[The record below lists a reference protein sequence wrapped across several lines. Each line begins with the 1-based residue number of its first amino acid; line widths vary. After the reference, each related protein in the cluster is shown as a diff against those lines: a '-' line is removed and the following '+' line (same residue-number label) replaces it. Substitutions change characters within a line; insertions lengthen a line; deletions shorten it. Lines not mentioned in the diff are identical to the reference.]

1 MKSIKISKFSVII
14 SIALVLLLAGVFATL
29 MIYTNTLAKNIK
41 ENLAITLVLKE
52 GSGYAQMISI
62 EEQIKN
68 EKIVKKV
75 NFISAEKAAQQ
86 LKQELGE
93 DFISVIGYNP
103 LLPMAE
109 VFIYSDYASVTNI
122 NLLVKKLQTNPLI
135 KEIKAQDNLLN
146 GLEKMNTKISI
157 AFITLIVLLLIIVFS
172 LIYQSIRLSIYS
184 QRFTIKTLQLVGS
197 TSKYIRKPFLI
208 NSSINGFLGGL
219 ASVVLLIALIFIA
232 RENISGIKSL
242 DNFYDW
248 AILLISMIITGMVIS
263 LISTLFVVRKF
274 LKYDLDQL
282 YSK

>member
-29 MIYTNTLAKNIK
+29 MIYTNTLSKNIK

-75 NFISAEKAAQQ
+75 NFISAQKAAEQ

-93 DFISVIGYNP
+93 DFVSVIGYNP

-109 VFIYSDYASVTNI
+109 VFIYSDYANADNI
-122 NLLVKKLQTNPLI
+122 GQLVNKLKSNPLI
-135 KEIKAQDNLLN
+135 KEVKVQDNLLE
-146 GLEKMNTKISI
+146 GLEKMNSKISV
-157 AFITLIVLLLIIVFS
+157 AFITLIALLLIIVFS

-197 TSKYIRKPFLI
+197 TSNYIRKPFLI
-208 NSSINGFLGGL
+208 NSSINGLLGGI
-219 ASVVLLIALIFIA
+219 ASVVLLSLLIFIA
-232 RENISGIKSL
+232 RENIPGIKSL
-242 DNFYDW
+242 DNFFNW
-248 AILLISMIITGMVIS
+248 SLLSIAMIVSGMFIS

>member
-1 MKSIKISKFSVII
+1 
-14 SIALVLLLAGVFATL
+14 VLLLAGVFATL

-109 VFIYSDYASVTNI
+109 VFIYSDYANVTNI

>member
-1 MKSIKISKFSVII
+1 MKSLKISKLSVVI
-14 SIALVLLLAGVFATL
+14 SISLVLLLAGVFATL

-75 NFISAEKAAQQ
+75 NFISAEKAAEQ
-86 LKQELGE
+86 LKQQLGE

-109 VFIYSDYASVTNI
+109 VFIYSDFADISTI
-122 NLLVKKLQTNPLI
+122 NKLVAKLKSNPLV
-135 KEIKAQDNLLN
+135 KEIKVQDNLLD
-146 GLEKMNTKISI
+146 GLEKMNSKISL

-172 LIYQSIRLSIYS
+172 LIHQSIRLSIYS

-208 NSSINGFLGGL
+208 NSTINGFLGGIV
-219 ASVVLLIALIFIA
+219 SVLLLSILIFIA
-232 RENISGIKSL
+232 RENIAGIKSL
-242 DNFYDW
+242 DSFYSW
-248 AILLISMIITGMVIS
+248 MILSFALILSGIFIS
-263 LISTLFVVRKF
+263 LMSTLIVVSNF
-274 LKYDLDQL
+274 LKYDIDQL

>member
-1 MKSIKISKFSVII
+1 MKSLKISRFSVVI
-14 SIALVLLLAGVFATL
+14 SIALVLLLAGVFATF
-29 MIYTNTLAKNIK
+29 MIYTDTLAKNIK
-41 ENLAITLVLKE
+41 ENLAITLVLRE

-75 NFISAEKAAQQ
+75 NFISAEKAAEQ
-86 LKQELGE
+86 LKAELGE

-109 VFIYSDYASVTNI
+109 IFIYSDFADAATI
-122 NLLVKKLQTNPLI
+122 NSLVKKLQTNPLI
-135 KEIKAQDNLLN
+135 KEIKVQDNLLD
-146 GLEKMNTKISI
+146 GLEKMNSKISI
-157 AFITLIVLLLIIVFS
+157 AFITLIILLLIIVFS

-197 TSKYIRKPFLI
+197 TSTYIRKPFLI
-208 NSSINGFLGGL
+208 NSSLNGLWGGI
-219 ASVVLLIALIFIA
+219 ASVMLLIVLIFIA
-232 RENISGIKSL
+232 RENIPGIKSL
-242 DNFYDW
+242 DNFYNW
-248 AILLISMIITGMVIS
+248 TILSLVMIISGIVIS
-263 LISTLFVVRKF
+263 LISTLFVVRTF

>member
-1 MKSIKISKFSVII
+1 MKSLKISKLSVVI
-14 SIALVLLLAGVFATL
+14 SISLVLLLAGVFATL

-75 NFISAEKAAQQ
+75 NFISAEKAAEQ
-86 LKQELGE
+86 LKQQLGE

-109 VFIYSDYASVTNI
+109 VFIYSDFADISTI
-122 NLLVKKLQTNPLI
+122 NKLVAKLKANPLV
-135 KEIKAQDNLLN
+135 KEIKVQDNLLD
-146 GLEKMNTKISI
+146 GLEKINSKISV
-157 AFITLIVLLLIIVFS
+157 AFITLIILLLIIVFS
-172 LIYQSIRLSIYS
+172 LIHQSIRLSIYS

-197 TSKYIRKPFLI
+197 TSKFIRKPFLI
-208 NSSINGFLGGL
+208 NSTINGFLGGIV
-219 ASVVLLIALIFIA
+219 SVLLLSILIFIA
-232 RENISGIKSL
+232 RENIAGIKSL
-242 DNFYDW
+242 DSFYSW
-248 AILLISMIITGMVIS
+248 MILSFALIFSGIFIS
-263 LISTLFVVRKF
+263 FMSTLIVVSKF
-274 LKYDLDQL
+274 LKYDIDQL

>member
-109 VFIYSDYASVTNI
+109 VFIYSDYANVTNI